1 MKNKKILERDGF
13 YLALFLCVCLV
24 AVGAVWVTKN
34 SIDDLATNGFVNYS
48 DDELAKGDDEVHLI
62 KEKDKS
68 VPTTTNSDQNL
79 AKAKEEKAKENTV
92 VAKNLM
98 PVQGE
103 VSREYAQK
111 EPSYNKTLDQWEIH
125 KAVDIQAKIGTTVK
139 SIASGKVIDVSNNDK
154 YGTSIKIES
163 SNKTVLVYSNLDK
176 DVNVKVGQSIKAGD
190 TIAKIGNT
198 STVES
203 AEGAHLHLE
212 AFKDGKSINP
222 MDLIK

>member
-48 DDELAKGDDEVHLI
+48 DGELAKGDDEVHLI

-79 AKAKEEKAKENTV
+79 AKAKEQKAKESTE
-92 VAKNLM
+92 VAKSTM

-103 VSREYAQK
+103 VTKEYAEK
-111 EPSYNKTLDQWEIH
+111 IPSYNKTLDQWEIH
-125 KAVDIQAKIGTTVK
+125 KAVDIQAKAGSTVK
-139 SIASGKVIDVSNNDK
+139 SIASGKIIDVSNDDK
-154 YGTSIKIES
+154 YGTTVKIES
-163 SNKTVLVYSNLDK
+163 ANKIVLTYSNLDK
-176 DVNVKVGQSIKAGD
+176 NVDAKVNQTVKAGD
-190 TIAKIGNT
+190 VIGKIGNT

-222 MDLIK
+222 MSLMK

>member
-48 DDELAKGDDEVHLI
+48 DGELAKGDDEVHLI

-79 AKAKEEKAKENTV
+79 AKAKEQKAKESTEV
-92 VAKNLM
+92 VKLM

-103 VSREYAQK
+103 VTKEYAEK
-111 EPSYNKTLDQWEIH
+111 IPSYNKTLDQWEIH
-125 KAVDIQAKIGTTVK
+125 KAVDIQAKAGSIVK
-139 SIASGKVIDVSNNDK
+139 AIVSGKVIDVSNDDK
-154 YGTSIKIES
+154 YGTTVKIES
-163 SNKTVLVYSNLDK
+163 NNKTVLTYSNLDK
-176 DVNVKVGQSIKAGD
+176 DVAVKVKQEIKAGD
-190 TIAKIGNT
+190 AIAKIGNT

-222 MDLIK
+222 MNLMK

>member
-34 SIDDLATNGFVNYS
+34 SIDDLATNGFVNYG

-79 AKAKEEKAKENTV
+79 AKAKEQKAKENAE
-92 VAKNLM
+92 VAKLM

-103 VSREYAQK
+103 VTRDYAEK

-125 KAVDIQAKIGTTVK
+125 KAVDIQAKAGSEVK
-139 SIASGKVIDVSNNDK
+139 SIASGKVIDVYNNDK
-154 YGTSIKIES
+154 YGTTVKIES

-176 DVNVKVGQSIKAGD
+176 KVGVKANQTVKAGD
-190 TIAKIGNT
+190 AIGKIGNT
-198 STVES
+198 ATVES

-212 AFKDGKSINP
+212 AFKDGKAINP
-222 MDLIK
+222 MNLMK

>member
-48 DDELAKGDDEVHLI
+48 DGELAKGDDEVHLI

-79 AKAKEEKAKENTV
+79 EKAKEQKAKESAT
-92 VAKNLM
+92 VAKNIM

-103 VSREYAQK
+103 VTKEYAEKQ
-111 EPSYNKTLDQWEIH
+111 PSYNSTLAQWEIH
-125 KAVDIQAKIGTTVK
+125 KAVDIQAKAGSTVK

-154 YGTSIKIES
+154 YGTSVKIES
-163 SNKTVLVYSNLDK
+163 SNKTILVYSNLDK
-176 DVNVKVGQSIKAGD
+176 NSIVKVDQSVKAGD
-190 TIAKIGNT
+190 TIGKVGNT

-222 MDLIK
+222 MNLMK